1 MMWDTQVRSGE
12 ALLEWGA
19 SALLAAAI
27 GWATMALTG
36 LLPAGAVAMA
46 ATLAL
51 GVAAM
56 RRVGDEER
64 GQTLSQFAVESFE
77 AAAEDELLLDDPLAE
92 IAPDS
97 RVATMFVVDQETPGA
112 MVARIADYLGDRAP
126 RPRSSPDAGEGG
138 GEDEDEGS
146 ADAGAALHCA
156 LANIRASLR

>member
-1 MMWDTQVRSGE
+1 MTWEKQIRSGE

-27 GWATMALTG
+27 GWASATLGNSTLFGIATSAV
-36 LLPAGAVAMA
+36 LLPM
-46 ATLAL
+46 
-51 GVAAM
+51 GVALM
-56 RRVGDEER
+56 KRVDREAEIK
-64 GQTLSQFAVESFE
+64 LDLPEFAIESLE
-77 AAAEDELLLDDPLAE
+77 AAADDELLLDDPLAE

-138 GEDEDEGS
+138 GEGEGS

-156 LANIRASLR
+156 LANIRASLG

>member
-1 MMWDTQVRSGE
+1 MTWDKQVRSGE
-12 ALLEWGA
+12 ALVEWGA

-27 GWATMALTG
+27 GWATMVLTG
-36 LLPAGAVAMA
+36 LLLASAVAMA
-46 ATLAL
+46 AMLAL

-64 GQTLSQFAVESFE
+64 GQTLSEFAVESFE
-77 AAAEDELLLDDPLAE
+77 AAADDELLLDDPLAE

-112 MVARIADYLGDRAP
+112 MVARIADYLGDRPP
-126 RPRSSPDAGEGG
+126 RPRSSPDAGEG
-138 GEDEDEGS
+138 EDEGS
-146 ADAGAALHCA
+146 ADAGEALHAA

>member
-12 ALLEWGA
+12 ALVEWGA

-27 GWATMALTG
+27 GWASATLGNSTLIGIATFAV
-36 LLPAGAVAMA
+36 LLPMGVVAMK
-46 ATLAL
+46 
-51 GVAAM
+51 
-56 RRVGDEER
+56 RVDREAE
-64 GQTLSQFAVESFE
+64 TKLDLSEFAVEPLE

-138 GEDEDEGS
+138 GS

>member
-1 MMWDTQVRSGE
+1 MTWEKQIRSGE

-27 GWATMALTG
+27 GWASATLGNSTLVGIATFAV
-36 LLPAGAVAMA
+36 LLPMGVVAMK
-46 ATLAL
+46 
-51 GVAAM
+51 
-56 RRVGDEER
+56 RVDREAE
-64 GQTLSQFAVESFE
+64 TKLDLSEFAVEPLE

-126 RPRSSPDAGEGG
+126 RPRSSPDAGEG
-138 GEDEDEGS
+138 EGS
-146 ADAGAALHCA
+146 ADAGAALHNA